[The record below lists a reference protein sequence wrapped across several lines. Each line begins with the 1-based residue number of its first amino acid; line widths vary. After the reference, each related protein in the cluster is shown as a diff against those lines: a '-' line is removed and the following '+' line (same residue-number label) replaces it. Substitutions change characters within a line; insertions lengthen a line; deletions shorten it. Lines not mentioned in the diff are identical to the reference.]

1 MIFRYVLSKSG
12 GCLTYIFGCTQAG
25 ELFVVDPKYDVLNE
39 IIKLSEDLGMKISYI
54 IDTHTHA
61 DHISGVRK
69 LQSLTNTNIY
79 YSEYSQIKFPSERI
93 KDGEEIKSGNVKI
106 KAVYT
111 PGHTP
116 DSMSLLIYDKR
127 RDDSWTEP
135 WSMLTGD
142 TLFVDSV
149 GRIDINKDNSE
160 ENLYYSLQKIKK
172 FPDYVEIYPAHTSGS
187 VCGLGIS
194 GKPSSTIG
202 FEKRFNKIFKIDN
215 KEEFIKQINQMNLEK
230 STEFELNIKINLE
243 GMI

>member
-12 GCLTYIFGCTQAG
+12 GCLTYIFGYTQAG

-69 LQSLTNTNIY
+69 LQSLTNANIY
-79 YSEYSQIKFPSERI
+79 YNEYSQIKFPSERI
-93 KDGEEIKSGNVKI
+93 KDSEEIKSGNVKI

-142 TLFVDSV
+142 TLFVGSV

-172 FPDYVEIYPAHTSGS
+172 FPDYVEIYPSHTSGS

-202 FEKRFNKIFKIDN
+202 FEKRFNKLFKIDN

-230 STEFELNIKINLE
+230 PTEFERNIKINLE

>member
-1 MIFRYVLSKSG
+1 
-12 GCLTYIFGCTQAG
+12 
-25 ELFVVDPKYDVLNE
+25 
-39 IIKLSEDLGMKISYI
+39 MKISYI

-69 LQSLTNTNIY
+69 LQSLTNANIY
-79 YSEYSQIKFPSERI
+79 YNEYSQIKFPSERI
-93 KDGEEIKSGNVKI
+93 KDSEEIKSGNVKI

-127 RDDSWTEP
+127 IDDSWTEP

-142 TLFVDSV
+142 TLFVGSV

-172 FPDYVEIYPAHTSGS
+172 FPDYVEIYPSHTSGS

-202 FEKRFNKIFKIDN
+202 FEKRFNKLFKIDN

-230 STEFELNIKINLE
+230 PTEFERNIKINLE

>member
-69 LQSLTNTNIY
+69 LQSLTNANIY

-142 TLFVDSV
+142 TLFVGSV

-172 FPDYVEIYPAHTSGS
+172 FPDYVEIYPSHTSGS

-202 FEKRFNKIFKIDN
+202 FEKRFNKLFKIDN

-230 STEFELNIKINLE
+230 STEFERNIKINLE

>member
-69 LQSLTNTNIY
+69 LQSLTNANIY
-79 YSEYSQIKFPSERI
+79 YNEYSQIKFPSERI
-93 KDGEEIKSGNVKI
+93 KDSEEIKSGNVKI

-142 TLFVDSV
+142 TLFVGSV

-172 FPDYVEIYPAHTSGS
+172 FPDYVEIYPSHTSGS

-202 FEKRFNKIFKIDN
+202 FEKRFNKLFKIDN

-230 STEFELNIKINLE
+230 PTEFERNIKINLE